1 MTRVVYIAVAT
12 LLLLSGCGIAGP
24 EARDPAVLD
33 VPEGFDPVPIP
44 SHNPITAA
52 KVDLGERLFH
62 DRRLSEDRSI
72 SCASCHFENA
82 AFADPRPLSPGVHG
96 RLGIRN
102 SPSLVNVAYLDL
114 LFWDGGSFT
123 LEAQALAP
131 IEADFEMNMNLG
143 VLMERLKADPAYAR
157 EFEDVFGEGP
167 SVATLTKALAAFQRT
182 IRSGGSRYDRYL
194 AGQTS
199 ALSAAER
206 RGMDLYN
213 GKANCASCHN
223 GFLLTNQAFENN
235 GIEPAGSDSGRAR
248 ITGLPEDFLT
258 FRVPSLRNVEKTAPY
273 MHDGRFQTLDD
284 VIAHYDRGGT
294 GVRNQSPQIQ
304 PLQLTESEKQDLIA
318 FLKTLTD
325 DIILTG
331 ISP

>member
-1 MTRVVYIAVAT
+1 MNRSKTPIRMRFFATNALRAVTIALMV
-12 LLLLSGCGIAGP
+12 S
-24 EARDPAVLD
+24 
-33 VPEGFDPVPIP
+33 
-44 SHNPITAA
+44 
-52 KVDLGERLFH
+52 
-62 DRRLSEDRSI
+62 
-72 SCASCHFENA
+72 
-82 AFADPRPLSPGVHG
+82 
-96 RLGIRN
+96 
-102 SPSLVNVAYLDL
+102 
-114 LFWDGGSFT
+114 
-123 LEAQALAP
+123 ALASP
-131 IEADFEMNMNLG
+131 LHAEVDAELG
-143 VLMERLKADPAYAR
+143 KKL
-157 EFEDVFGEGP
+157 F
-167 SVATLTKALAAFQRT
+167 
-182 IRSGGSRYDRYL
+182 
-194 AGQTS
+194 
-199 ALSAAER
+199 
-206 RGMDLYN
+206 
-213 GKANCASCHN
+213 KANCASCHN

-284 VIAHYDRGGT
+284 VIAHYDRGGS

>member
-1 MTRVVYIAVAT
+1 
-12 LLLLSGCGIAGP
+12 
-24 EARDPAVLD
+24 
-33 VPEGFDPVPIP
+33 
-44 SHNPITAA
+44 
-52 KVDLGERLFH
+52 
-62 DRRLSEDRSI
+62 
-72 SCASCHFENA
+72 
-82 AFADPRPLSPGVHG
+82 
-96 RLGIRN
+96 
-102 SPSLVNVAYLDL
+102 
-114 LFWDGGSFT
+114 
-123 LEAQALAP
+123 
-131 IEADFEMNMNLG
+131 
-143 VLMERLKADPAYAR
+143 
-157 EFEDVFGEGP
+157 
-167 SVATLTKALAAFQRT
+167 VATLTKALAAFQRT

-284 VIAHYDRGGT
+284 VIAHYDRGGS